1 MLVDFQYFCTPA
13 LDAVRRINKN
23 PIRIYAW
30 MTAQVAYLVGT
41 HAPAKWGGQGDLS
54 PKIEEEAAKSGKSLD
69 DAAKEVNLPT
79 SG

>member
-1 MLVDFQYFCTPA
+1 
-13 LDAVRRINKN
+13 
-23 PIRIYAW
+23 

-41 HAPAKWGGQGDLS
+41 HAPAKWGGQGDLY

-79 SG
+79 QDEIDHLDSLFVLSRF

>member
-1 MLVDFQYFCTPA
+1 
-13 LDAVRRINKN
+13 
-23 PIRIYAW
+23 

-41 HAPAKWGGQGDLS
+41 HAPAKWGGQGDLY
-54 PKIEEEAAKSGKSLD
+54 PKIEEEATKSGKSLD